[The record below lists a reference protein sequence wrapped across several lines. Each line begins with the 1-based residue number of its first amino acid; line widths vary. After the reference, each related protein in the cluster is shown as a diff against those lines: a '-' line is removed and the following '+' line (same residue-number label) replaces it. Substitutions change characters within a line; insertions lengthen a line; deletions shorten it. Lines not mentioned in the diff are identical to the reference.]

1 MARSHGAKRHF
12 NDFPGSSQGDE
23 SDGYLSV
30 TLQFPRSRYSHDQ
43 KRYRMS
49 PPVSEFE
56 LKDQAPSGRVKCG
69 GCRD

>member
-43 KRYRMS
+43 RAVSNVASCKR
-49 PPVSEFE
+49 V
-56 LKDQAPSGRVKCG
+56 
-69 GCRD
+69 